1 MPHSKKY
8 NERLKRFNDAVACKT
23 PDRVPVFPIIE
34 QWANAYAGTSIRDS
48 YTKNPFIEL
57 ETFRKVYDDIYVDI
71 SYGTGNLIPLDMM
84 KNFGEGIYVVSDQG
98 VQIKGSHGRTM
109 EDTEYPQLIAD
120 PTKFIL
126 DTIVPRKYATASD
139 ADKAIGTWTKGAL
152 GLIKWKLYE
161 ETAMQLIE
169 RVLDVPIVNR
179 NATFLPPDII
189 LDFLRDFAGASSDVR
204 RHPEE
209 FKAACEA
216 MLPMSFR
223 IIQET
228 DPFKQGLVFMPLH
241 FPTYL
246 RPKDFE
252 NLYFPSMKGM
262 AELLLKS
269 GRRAMFYCE
278 NDWTPYID
286 IIKDLPG
293 GGVYCLFE
301 KGDLKE
307 YKKALEGK
315 VCVGG
320 GMPVDLL
327 KNGTRDEC
335 LNKAQQLL
343 DDLAPGGGY
352 IFALDMNLLSPN
364 DVNPENLA
372 AVTHYVH
379 FNGKY

>member
-1 MPHSKKY
+1 MPHSKIY
-8 NERLKRFNDAVACKT
+8 NERLTRFNDAVACRT

-34 QWANAYAGTSIRDS
+34 QWANFYAGTSIRDS
-48 YTKNPFIEL
+48 YLKDPRIEY
-57 ETFRKVYDDIYVDI
+57 ETFRKVYDDIYVDV

-84 KNFGEGIYVVSDQG
+84 DDFGEGIYVVSDKG
-98 VQIKGSHGRTM
+98 VQIKGSQGCTM
-109 EDTEYPQLIAD
+109 KPEEYPQLIAD
-120 PTKFIL
+120 PEKFIL
-126 DTIVPRKYATASD
+126 ETIVPRKYATA
-139 ADKAIGTWTKGAL
+139 ADSTNAVSHWGKGAL
-152 GLIKWKLYE
+152 GLVRWKLYE
-161 ETAMQLIE
+161 ETAFQLIE
-169 RVLDVPIVNR
+169 RKLNVPIVTR

-204 RHPEE
+204 RRPQE
-209 FKAACEA
+209 FKEACAA
-216 MLPMSFR
+216 MLPISYR
-223 IIQET
+223 VITET

-252 NLYFPSMKGM
+252 ELYFPSMKGM
-262 AELLLKS
+262 AEKLLAS

-278 NDWTPYID
+278 NNWEPYLD

-301 KGDLKE
+301 HGDMKK
-307 YKKALEGK
+307 YKDALQGK

-327 KNGTRDEC
+327 KNGTREEC
-335 LNKAQQLL
+335 LDRAKWCL
-343 DDLAPGGGY
+343 DELAPGGGY

-372 AVTHYVH
+372 AVTHYIH